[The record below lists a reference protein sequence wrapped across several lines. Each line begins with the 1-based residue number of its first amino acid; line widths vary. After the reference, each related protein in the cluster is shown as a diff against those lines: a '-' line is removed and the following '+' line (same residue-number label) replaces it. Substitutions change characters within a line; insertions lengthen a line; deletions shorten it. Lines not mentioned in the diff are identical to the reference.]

1 MIKNAL
7 SQSDC
12 KILNA
17 AVSQDKIDE
26 STLFSFDKFAI
37 INKIQDTKYI
47 RWDIYVSKSVL
58 G

>member
-1 MIKNAL
+1 MNQL
-7 SQSDC
+7 H
-12 KILNA
+12 L
-17 AVSQDKIDE
+17 V
-26 STLFSFDKFAI
+26 FDKFAI